1 MNTTLSIAPIVLL
14 ASLLAGCSES
24 AVCSKPGVLATVKQ
38 LFEEQEFGKYFQMP
52 PGIILLQEKTATY
65 LSSDKQTN
73 AARCSV
79 IVTVDLLQLIK
90 ATQPLSDEQVA
101 RIKQNAVKTRQE
113 TSKDNLVNYAVQP
126 LASGESYIT
135 MLP

>member
-1 MNTTLSIAPIVLL
+1 
-14 ASLLAGCSES
+14 
-24 AVCSKPGVLATVKQ
+24 
-38 LFEEQEFGKYFQMP
+38 MP

-79 IVTVDLLQLIK
+79 IVTIDLLQLIK

-101 RIKQNAVKTRQE
+101 QAKQNAVKTGQE
-113 TSKDNLVNYAVQP
+113 TFKDNLVNYTVQ
-126 LASGESYIT
+126 LLHRVTATSRCCLERGTSSLLGRRALHQRDYARLFRAFKVTTRHADASLRMNPYGRR
-135 MLP
+135 

>member
-1 MNTTLSIAPIVLL
+1 MNTTLSIAPVVLL
-14 ASLLAGCSES
+14 ASLLAGCGES
-24 AVCSKPGVLATVKQ
+24 AVCSKPDVLTTVKQ
-38 LFEEQEFGKYFQMP
+38 LFEEQEFGKFFQMP

-79 IVTVDLLQLIK
+79 IVTVDLLQMIK
-90 ATQPLSDEQVA
+90 TTQPLSDEQVA
-101 RIKQNAVKTRQE
+101 RIKQNAIKTGQE
-113 TSKDNLVNYAVQP
+113 TSKNNLVSYMVQT

>member
-1 MNTTLSIAPIVLL
+1 MNITLSIAPVVLL
-14 ASLLAGCSES
+14 ASLLAGCGES
-24 AVCSKPGVLATVKQ
+24 AVCSKPDVLATVKQ
-38 LFEEQEFGKYFQMP
+38 LFEEQEFGKFFQMP
-52 PGIILLQEKTATY
+52 PGVILLQEKTATY

-90 ATQPLSDEQVA
+90 TTQPLSDEQVA
-101 RIKQNAVKTRQE
+101 RISQNAVNTGQE
-113 TSKDNLVNYAVQP
+113 TFKDNLVNYTVQT

-135 MLP
+135 LLA